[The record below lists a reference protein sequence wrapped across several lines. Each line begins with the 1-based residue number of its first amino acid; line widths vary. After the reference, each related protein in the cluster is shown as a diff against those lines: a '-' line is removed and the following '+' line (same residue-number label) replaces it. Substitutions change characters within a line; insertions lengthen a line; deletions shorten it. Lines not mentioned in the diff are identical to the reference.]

1 MIKVLNDRYE
11 ISECLEKESKDK
23 PEVWKGYSCSED
35 DNETYTFKI
44 WRYNDKPP
52 LEILRLWDNDLRIQY
67 RLVSTPGADD
77 TLITLIDAG
86 HDIKNKSLVMVYGYG
101 DYCRLDSLIQ
111 NRSKKDNPEWAS
123 LEWLKSP
130 ENRLYLWQGLKN
142 IALGL
147 KLLHDQSLVHRN
159 VHPGNVF
166 YDPAIGPQSLR
177 LGGFDFS
184 LRLSSSPEDNDILP
198 KWHLPPESNNK
209 PLFYNFST
217 DWYGF
222 GVLASS
228 CFIKALPDKAKKTAE
243 TYHTGLTV
251 ALRQSKYIDQFER
264 EFIEKLI
271 NNDPFSR
278 LLIPKTIMWEIDQLI
293 LNLRQNRPQTKQD
306 TTLLLMLDIKNKK
319 LVDKLEA
326 SGILDSIM
334 EDEYADFDPMMHE
347 ADLKKKLND
356 LLKDSFFIRKSSS
369 TNIILKGYDLTVEIS
384 QLNPTY
390 EEPTWKAG
398 VITFIYDDTAWL
410 PEPER
415 KLTNIRLEIC
425 TDWKDLYK
433 RREFSR
439 YTDWSECFPEI
450 KNNERFKLARRNQ
463 NYKDCL
469 SFLNHIDMVMLDA
482 RVFKYKR
489 VPNDDYDETTKTQT
503 VILYEDENNKT
514 KRYDYLIPPRSMISN
529 FVTEFENTTRDD
541 QRFVL
546 LTETDK
552 LELNFNESIERWIV
566 RENGIDEQNKLV
578 SISFKGGKCEIPEN
592 GYIRTWGHCGETRLA
607 ARRQEAIERLDK
619 HGFLMN
625 TLSSPY
631 KTRIDSG
638 FSPVTQGE
646 SSLKIPEE
654 LEGTQLGTFQDVLRI
669 RPIYTLQ
676 GPPGT
681 GKSTLIR
688 SLITE
693 ILKDDPMAQLLVT
706 SKDHY
711 AVDDMREKLTDK
723 FKDKDIF
730 NRPIQV
736 RLSSRQQRRKGLKE
750 IGSDDI
756 HHILMKELI
765 KEINQRLE
773 SNPCLSD
780 NKVKI
785 YSRWKDLITVM
796 NHQLNQNP
804 AEEVSQED
812 VNSLAWL
819 QDLIQKS
826 SSIMYA
832 TTSAGDLEE
841 LAKGEHTFDW
851 VIVEEAGKT
860 HAFDLAL
867 PMQTGHRWLL
877 LGDQDQLRPYKH
889 NEFEAGI
896 ENADEMITAF
906 GELHD
911 RNSKGKMIDGVFI
924 EKMKQKEDLSSFK
937 RFVKERLVLFK
948 YLYDQLEK
956 ITGEDVISTADGNGA
971 QAGFLNK
978 QYRMNPDIAA
988 LVQLFYERE
997 IENAEK
1003 TKKYLPPFKISSE
1016 HNHTAVI
1023 WVDTLPSAKDVRL
1036 AGSGYYNDHEIQ
1048 TIATFLKK
1056 LSPSSN
1062 EPAESDEEKELVIL
1076 TPYNLQKNRIN
1087 NRADELNKILPD
1099 GYFFPFDKRLGKRQP
1114 AFSIDSFQGKEADIV
1129 IISLVRN
1136 SDPSNNDIRFIASP
1150 DRLNVMLSRSRKM
1163 LVFVGHWD
1171 FLRGA
1176 VEKYTYQ
1183 DKIYG
1188 KFKRLMDTLETC
1200 FEETKAV
1207 KLNLNDLEKAK

>member
-1 MIKVLNDRYE
+1 
-11 ISECLEKESKDK
+11 
-23 PEVWKGYSCSED
+23 
-35 DNETYTFKI
+35 
-44 WRYNDKPP
+44 
-52 LEILRLWDNDLRIQY
+52 
-67 RLVSTPGADD
+67 
-77 TLITLIDAG
+77 
-86 HDIKNKSLVMVYGYG
+86 MVYGYG

-142 IALGL
+142 IAIGL
-147 KLLHDQSLVHRN
+147 KLLHDQALVHRN
-159 VHPGNVF
+159 VHSGNIF
-166 YDPAIGPQSLR
+166 YDPASGPESLR

-184 LRLSSSPEDNDILP
+184 LRLGSSPGNNAILP

-209 PLFYNFST
+209 TLFYNFST

-222 GVLASS
+222 GVLAAS
-228 CFIKALPDKAKKTAE
+228 CFIKALPDKVKKTAD
-243 TYHTGLTV
+243 TYHTELTV
-251 ALRQSKYIDQFER
+251 ALYKSKYIGQFER

-278 LLIPKTIMWEIDQLI
+278 LLNPKTIMWEIDQLI
-293 LNLRQNRPQTKQD
+293 LNLHQNRPQKKQD
-306 TTLLLMLDIKNKK
+306 TTLLLMLDIKNNQK
-319 LVDKLEA
+319 LVDQLEG

-334 EDEYADFDPMMHE
+334 EDEYADFDPMMHA
-347 ADLKKKLND
+347 ADLKNKLNV
-356 LLKDSFFIRKSSS
+356 LLKNAFFIRKPGDP
-369 TNIILKGYDLTVEIS
+369 NIILKGDELTVEIT
-384 QLNPTY
+384 QL
-390 EEPTWKAG
+390 EPRDEKKTWKAG
-398 VITFIYDDTAWL
+398 VIRFIHDNTDWL

-425 TDWKDLYK
+425 TDWNDLYK
-433 RREFSR
+433 RRGLSK
-439 YTDWSECFPEI
+439 YTDWSECFPEVK
-450 KNNERFKLARRNQ
+450 KNGRLKLARRNQ

-469 SFLNHIDMVMLDA
+469 SFLNHIDMIMLDA
-482 RVFKYKR
+482 RVFQYKWIT
-489 VPNDDYDETTKTQT
+489 NDYDETTQQQT
-503 VILYEDENNKT
+503 ITLYEDKDNKI
-514 KRYDYLIPPRSMISN
+514 KRYNYLIPPDSMISN
-529 FVTEFENTTRDD
+529 FLKEFENTSSDD
-541 QRFVL
+541 QREVL
-546 LTETDK
+546 LTEIDK
-552 LELNFNESIERWIV
+552 LELNSKETRERWIV
-566 RENGIDEQNKLV
+566 RLGGIDVENELV
-578 SISFKGGKCEIPEN
+578 SIYRKGDKREIPKT

-625 TLSSPY
+625 TLSTPY

-638 FSPVTQGE
+638 FSPVSQGE
-646 SSLKIPEE
+646 SSLNIPEE

-723 FKDKDIF
+723 YKDKDIF

-736 RLSSRQQRRKGLKE
+736 RLSSRQQRRKELKKVE
-750 IGSDDI
+750 RNNI
-756 HHILMKELI
+756 HHILMTELI

-773 SNPCLSD
+773 RHRPLSD
-780 NKVKI
+780 NEIQI
-785 YSRWKDLITVM
+785 YSRWKALITGM
-796 NHQLNQNP
+796 NHKLNQNP
-804 AEEVSQED
+804 AEEVSQDDE
-812 VNSLAWL
+812 NSLAWL
-819 QDLIQKS
+819 QELIQKS

-877 LGDQDQLRPYKH
+877 LGDQDQLRPFKH

-896 ENADEMITAF
+896 ENANEMINAF
-906 GELHD
+906 EELHG
-911 RNSKGKMIDGVFI
+911 RNRQGRMIDQDFFK
-924 EKMKQKEDLSSFK
+924 KMKQKENLSYFK
-937 RFVKERLVLFK
+937 GFVKDRLVLFK
-948 YLYDQLEK
+948 YLYDRLEK

-978 QYRMNPDIAA
+978 QYRMHPDIAA
-988 LVQLFYERE
+988 LVQLFYDKK

-1003 TKKYLPPFKISSE
+1003 TYKYLPPFKSPGE
-1016 HNHTAVI
+1016 LGDKAVI
-1023 WVDTLPSAKDVRL
+1023 WLDTLPSAKDVHHP
-1036 AGSGYYNDHEIQ
+1036 GSGYYNDHEIQ
-1048 TIATFLKK
+1048 TIGTFLGK
-1056 LSPSSN
+1056 LSPSSKV
-1062 EPAESDEEKELVIL
+1062 PAEPGQEKELVIL
-1076 TPYNLQKNRIN
+1076 TPYNLQKNHIN
-1087 NRADELNKILPD
+1087 ERANELNQLLPD
-1099 GYFFPFDKRLGKRQP
+1099 GYVFPFDKRIGKRQP

-1136 SDPSNNDIRFIASP
+1136 SDPKDIRFIASP
-1150 DRLNVMLSRSRKM
+1150 DRLNVMVSRSRKM

-1176 VEKYTYQ
+1176 VEGYTYR
-1183 DKIYG
+1183 DEIYG
-1188 KFKRLMDTLETC
+1188 KFKHLIDTLEKC

-1207 KLNLNDLEKAK
+1207 KFNVDDLEKTK